1 MDLKF
6 SDAALRSLKA
16 PETGQSEYPDI
27 LTPGLSV
34 RVGKRTK
41 TFMFLRVIGGHRER
55 ITIGQYPDVSL
66 AKAREKARQLRAEKT
81 RGLVAPKVTWSYPE
95 CLEEFLAIKRQAN
108 RPRTVYF
115 TERLLRKYFPF
126 TGETEKIDAKAVARK
141 LDAIKAPSERIHA
154 FAEARTFFNWLA
166 RQRRIPFSPM
176 IALETPRKPESR
188 DRVLSDEELARLW
201 VHMPQTVYG
210 DILRITLLTGQR
222 IGQITGLR
230 AEFNAGGLLTWP
242 GSHMKAGR
250 RHVLPLTDTVASILG
265 RYPKKGLLFP
275 SESGTL
281 FRVRDRD
288 KKALDKASGLSNWT
302 HHDLR
307 RTLATK
313 MAEIGIAP
321 HVVER
326 ILAHQSGTISG
337 VSAIYNRH
345 HFLPEMKLALLAFEE
360 KLQTVLQMAEG
371 EHANQRTG

>member
-1 MDLKF
+1 
-6 SDAALRSLKA
+6 
-16 PETGQSEYPDI
+16 
-27 LTPGLSV
+27 
-34 RVGKRTK
+34 
-41 TFMFLRVIGGHRER
+41 
-55 ITIGQYPDVSL
+55 
-66 AKAREKARQLRAEKT
+66 
-81 RGLVAPKVTWSYPE
+81 
-95 CLEEFLAIKRQAN
+95 
-108 RPRTVYF
+108 
-115 TERLLRKYFPF
+115 
-126 TGETEKIDAKAVARK
+126 
-141 LDAIKAPSERIHA
+141 
-154 FAEARTFFNWLA
+154 
-166 RQRRIPFSPM
+166 
-176 IALETPRKPESR
+176 
-188 DRVLSDEELARLW
+188 
-201 VHMPQTVYG
+201 
-210 DILRITLLTGQR
+210 
-222 IGQITGLR
+222 
-230 AEFNAGGLLTWP
+230 
-242 GSHMKAGR
+242 MKAGR

-371 EHANQRTG
+371 EHANQRTGCNRGIHCEAA